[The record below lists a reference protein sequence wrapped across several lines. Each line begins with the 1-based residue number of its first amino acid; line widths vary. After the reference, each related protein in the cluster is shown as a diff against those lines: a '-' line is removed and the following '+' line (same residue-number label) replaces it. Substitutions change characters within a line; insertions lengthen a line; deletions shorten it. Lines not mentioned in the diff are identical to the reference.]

1 LGNKSEKVNRLN
13 QVNVNEQAEEKFNL
27 FYQSMFQ
34 NIKVAI
40 SWFDLKGKVFKI
52 NPCFVNMLGYQQDEV
67 LGKPIN
73 SIITTVVK
81 GEEKAFLSRIL
92 KGERITTTTDL
103 LQKNGQVIS
112 VIMQSGP
119 LLVDQDMVG
128 GYLIFSD
135 ITPYQLSQARAKERE
150 SLLQTLIDKSRMGVV
165 IIDQEHRVI
174 ETNKRFAEMLDYP
187 LPEMYKLHTWDWEAI
202 MNEAQI
208 REVFKDLSKIDTTFE
223 TKHRRKDGSLYDVEV
238 SATGTY
244 VGDSRAVICICQ
256 DISDRKKTEHALQ
269 ESEAK
274 FRSFVE
280 NASDIIFTINEI
292 GIIKYISPNV
302 EKLCGYQKI
311 ELKNKSLFSFINP
324 ADQEGLKEFIEQNF
338 RFKKLTKELEFRL
351 RHKDNSW
358 HWYALSA
365 SWSEDENH
373 KPILLCIARNISERK
388 LYEEQLVYLSRHDP
402 LTGLYNRAFYDQEL
416 NRLKKERREYPISFL
431 MGDMDGLKEVND
443 SFGHRQGDN
452 LIRECASLIKKALRD
467 SDTIIRIGGDEF
479 LAILPK
485 TDERGAAEIV
495 ERIKKNVADY
505 NRRANSLPISISLGT
520 ATAHKASQSL
530 EHIISK
536 ADKDMYQSKVD
547 KKGKCL
553 T

>member
-1 LGNKSEKVNRLN
+1 
-13 QVNVNEQAEEKFNL
+13 
-27 FYQSMFQ
+27 M
-34 NIKVAI
+34 
-40 SWFDLKGKVFKI
+40 
-52 NPCFVNMLGYQQDEV
+52 
-67 LGKPIN
+67 
-73 SIITTVVK
+73 
-81 GEEKAFLSRIL
+81 
-92 KGERITTTTDL
+92 
-103 LQKNGQVIS
+103 
-112 VIMQSGP
+112 
-119 LLVDQDMVG
+119 
-128 GYLIFSD
+128 
-135 ITPYQLSQARAKERE
+135 
-150 SLLQTLIDKSRMGVV
+150 
-165 IIDQEHRVI
+165 
-174 ETNKRFAEMLDYP
+174 
-187 LPEMYKLHTWDWEAI
+187 
-202 MNEAQI
+202 
-208 REVFKDLSKIDTTFE
+208 DTTFE

-416 NRLKKERREYPISFL
+416 NRLKKERREYPIS
-431 MGDMDGLKEVND
+431 
-443 SFGHRQGDN
+443 
-452 LIRECASLIKKALRD
+452 
-467 SDTIIRIGGDEF
+467 
-479 LAILPK
+479 
-485 TDERGAAEIV
+485 
-495 ERIKKNVADY
+495 
-505 NRRANSLPISISLGT
+505 
-520 ATAHKASQSL
+520 
-530 EHIISK
+530 
-536 ADKDMYQSKVD
+536 
-547 KKGKCL
+547 
-553 T
+553 